1 MHYNSLYSIRYFVQK
16 YLDPKKPLNV
26 LEVGSFSPADP
37 SKDLILRRYFR
48 DNPNWKFTGMDIAP
62 GRNVDIVS
70 EKMYK
75 YPFKDGEFD
84 VVVSANT
91 MEHVKNIFLWMK
103 ELARVSNNLVCVVV
117 PANHPE
123 HKYPIDCWR
132 VYPDGMRF
140 AMEEIAGL
148 EVIECRVTGSKLSD
162 TMGIARKK
170 I

>member
-1 MHYNSLYSIRYFVQK
+1 
-16 YLDPKKPLNV
+16 
-26 LEVGSFSPADP
+26 
-37 SKDLILRRYFR
+37 
-48 DNPNWKFTGMDIAP
+48 MDIAP

-70 EKMYK
+70 EKMYE

-91 MEHVKNIFLWMK
+91 MEHVKDIFLWMK
-103 ELARVSNNLVCVVV
+103 ELARVSNNLVCVVA
-117 PANHPE
+117 PSNHPE

-140 AMEEIAGL
+140 AMTEIAGL
-148 EVIECRVTGSKLSD
+148 EIIECRLTGSKLSD